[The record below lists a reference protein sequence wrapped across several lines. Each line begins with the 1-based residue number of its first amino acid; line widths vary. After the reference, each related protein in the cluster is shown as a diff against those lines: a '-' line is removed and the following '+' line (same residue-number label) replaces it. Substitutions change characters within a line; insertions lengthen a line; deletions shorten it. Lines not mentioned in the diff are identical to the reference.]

1 MNGRRRDDDVNI
13 PAEHDERSTDH
24 GIRFYGVVTLG
35 NLLMVV
41 ASIVPILIWGIR
53 LESRVD
59 TEAMLR
65 GRMEVRI
72 DQLNNDQKK
81 VTDRINDQLSR
92 ISDGIVDLKLAVVEL
107 RKGNGI
113 REGAAKP

>member
-1 MNGRRRDDDVNI
+1 MVQNERRNVNI
-13 PAEHDERSTDH
+13 PAEHDERKTDH

-41 ASIVPILIWGIR
+41 ASLVPVLIWGIR

-65 GRMEVRI
+65 TRMESRI
-72 DQLNNDQKK
+72 DQLSNETKK
-81 VTDRINDQLSR
+81 VTDRIDDRLAR
-92 ISDGIVDLKLAVVEL
+92 INDGIVDLKLAVVEL
-107 RKGNGI
+107 RKQPARTNG
-113 REGAAKP
+113 EFKP